1 MQVLYT
7 LVINK
12 LTEMLN
18 EINNELTNQISWV
31 NNIDGKINITK
42 LAQKAHELDGM
53 IVNSGLSDVDKSM
66 LEKFSATLVQD
77 NTTVKSLRYEK
88 QDLERI
94 LSNLND
100 I

>member
-42 LAQKAHELDGM
+42 PAHGPFKLDGM
-53 IVNSGLSDVDKSM
+53 IAKC
-66 LEKFSATLVQD
+66 
-77 NTTVKSLRYEK
+77 Y
-88 QDLERI
+88 
-94 LSNLND
+94 
-100 I
+100 